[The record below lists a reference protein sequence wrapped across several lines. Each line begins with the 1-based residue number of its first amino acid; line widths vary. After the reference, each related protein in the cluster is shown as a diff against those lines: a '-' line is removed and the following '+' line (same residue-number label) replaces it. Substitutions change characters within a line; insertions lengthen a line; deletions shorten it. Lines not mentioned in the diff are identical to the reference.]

1 MVTVVYKEQSDVEQL
16 KKILPSNTKYIDIL
30 SKKGKKEGWKL
41 KNYYGA
47 KLDPFA
53 VIIKDN
59 KTIKAF
65 YSEAENIIN
74 SLNTYFNMQVK
85 VVNISNNQLPKYE
98 SKGAAGLDIRIDLS
112 RVTPDKPIKAFGDAE
127 VIWAGEAHSVPMVR
141 IAPRSR
147 ALLPTGLFTAI
158 PEGYQISLRPRS
170 GLSIKQGVTLCNA
183 VGLIDCDY
191 RSEILVPVINLG
203 LEDVYIEDGERVCQ
217 ALLEKVNKIEWEE
230 VESLDETERKGGF
243 GSTGIK

>member
-1 MVTVVYKEQSDVEQL
+1 MKVQV
-16 KKILPSNTKYIDIL
+16 INT
-30 SKKGKKEGWKL
+30 
-41 KNYYGA
+41 
-47 KLDPFA
+47 
-53 VIIKDN
+53 
-59 KTIKAF
+59 
-65 YSEAENIIN
+65 
-74 SLNTYFNMQVK
+74 
-85 VVNISNNQLPKYE
+85 SNNKLPQYE
-98 SKGAAGLDIRIDLS
+98 TSGAAALDLRVDLS
-112 RVTPDKPIKAFGDAE
+112 RVTPENPIKAHGDVE
-127 VIWAGEAHSVPMVR
+127 VIWAGEAHNVPMIR
-141 IAPRSR
+141 IAPMGR

-230 VESLDETERKGGF
+230 VKVLNETDRKGGF
-243 GSTGIK
+243 GSTGTK